1 MVNRIT
7 ILVALTCFIAGMAT
21 EFMFGAFSKLS
32 LSDDSQDISSSP
44 FNKVNLRSSYSSND
58 ASCDCNDNDRVV
70 LPNHLDSGSSFIEE
84 IIPKE
89 LQSTYAPENLQF
101 NVTRSMIRQSRPI
114 IGNTERLHAYIN
126 KLHSKQCTSVLFLGG
141 SVTGGHN
148 AKGEKNAFPRHFMDW
163 INTRYPC
170 RNEDGSLGEHQIKKT
185 HAQNSQTHF
194 IHWSMVSEIDQIDLV
209 FIEFCVND
217 HYLSDIP
224 HALEDKGPV
233 AQNNEYIDMWY
244 SEAIIR
250 RLLLLR
256 KPDPIAIV
264 TFNAGEQSLENENL
278 IRRSLLHTY
287 DLNHLMCVNYFTTWD
302 KITWENHG
310 QPFRRIIHLKKPE
323 QGICLEAVKNR

>member
-1 MVNRIT
+1 MANHIT

-32 LSDDSQDISSSP
+32 LSEGSQDNISSSP
-44 FNKVNLRSSYSSND
+44 FIKVSPISFSSND
-58 ASCDCNDNDRVV
+58 MSCDCNDEDPEV
-70 LPNHLDSGSSFIEE
+70 LPKQSDPDTSFIEE

-114 IGNTERLHAYIN
+114 IGNTDRLHAYIK
-126 KLHSKQCTSVLFLGG
+126 KLHNQKCTSVLFLGG

-148 AKGEKNAFPRHFMDW
+148 AKGAQNAFPRHFMDW
-163 INTRYPC
+163 LNIRYPC
-170 RNEDGSLGEHQIKKT
+170 RNADGSLGKHQMKKT

-209 FIEFCVND
+209 FVEFCVND
-217 HYLSDIP
+217 HYLTDIP
-224 HALEDKGPV
+224 HALEEKGPV

-264 TFNAGEQSLENENL
+264 TFNAGEHS
-278 IRRSLLHTY
+278 
-287 DLNHLMCVNYFTTWD
+287 
-302 KITWENHG
+302 
-310 QPFRRIIHLKKPE
+310 
-323 QGICLEAVKNR
+323 